1 MLASN
6 DRIAGGRSLTSERAA
21 VVIAGDATGALST
34 LAATFAR
41 EVVAGAAPGRR
52 STRTPVRAKA
62 PHSEAFVAGF
72 GNDRPGALSVE
83 GIITVAHGLGLR
95 VVAAAL
101 AGAQD
106 SATVRSVAMRR
117 DSRHCPAGAGFGSE
131 LSRVAIVV
139 LACSA
144 KRPSWK
150 S

>member
-1 MLASN
+1 M
-6 DRIAGGRSLTSERAA
+6 
-21 VVIAGDATGALST
+21 ST

-62 PHSEAFVAGF
+62 PHREAFVAGF